1 MMFVK
6 LIDKLKNFHQIP
18 FKVFNKIK
26 FNYYKHFGEKILI
39 DKQIECFSKLHL
51 NWIEGKKS

>member
-26 FNYYKHFGEKILI
+26 FNYYKHFGEK
-39 DKQIECFSKLHL
+39 KNF
-51 NWIEGKKS
+51 N